1 MVDFVGSPVAHGR
14 IRAIDLDEARAI
26 PGVVAVLTAADIPG
40 ERLFGAIFHDE
51 EVLAWDEVHHVGQ
64 PIVLIAAET
73 RGALRA
79 ARKADPDRR
88 RAASRPILTI
98 DDRPSPASTSS
109 GRPAGSHAGTPPG
122 RWPRP
127 SMS

>member
-1 MVDFVGSPVAHGR
+1 M
-14 IRAIDLDEARAI
+14 DLGDARAI
-26 PGVVAVLTAADIPG
+26 PGVVAILTAADIPG

-79 ARKADPDRR
+79 PARRSGSRSNRSRR
-88 RAASRPILTI
+88 S
-98 DDRPSPASTSS
+98 
-109 GRPAGSHAGTPPG
+109 
-122 RWPRP
+122 
-127 SMS
+127 